1 MYVLPNLPL
10 FLFQIQNC
18 RPEAQLIEEIVVD
31 ISKDL
36 KCVPS
41 KDTQFLVGVDSCIRE
56 LESLLCLESTDV
68 LMVGIWGMGGLGKTT
83 LARAIYEKNSEKF
96 QGCCF
101 LANVADLR
109 VRKGED
115 HLKKRLLSSILKDKN
130 IDVTTTSLKARLHCK
145 KVLIVLDDV
154 NHRSILEILARE
166 PNWFG
171 PQSRIII
178 TTRDKHL
185 LDAYGV
191 KAVYEVQKLQDEK
204 AIELFNHYAFRND
217 CPSGDVMELID
228 HVIAYAQGLPLA
240 LEVLGSSLCKKSKD
254 EWVCALNKLK
264 KIPNKEIQ
272 KVLQISFD
280 ELDDDQ
286 KNLFLDTAFFLEGW
300 TKEFAM
306 DILNSCGYFP
316 ISGIRTLIDKSLISI
331 IDDEELCMH
340 DLLIEMGKEIVHQ
353 TFPDEPG
360 KRSRL
365 CMQEDICYVL
375 ENLMVRIKYRNL
387 FFIKKN

>member
-1 MYVLPNLPL
+1 M
-10 FLFQIQNC
+10 
-18 RPEAQLIEEIVVD
+18 
-31 ISKDL
+31 K
-36 KCVPS
+36 
-41 KDTQFLVGVDSCIRE
+41 
-56 LESLLCLESTDV
+56 
-68 LMVGIWGMGGLGKTT
+68 
-83 LARAIYEKNSEKF
+83 KNSKKF

-109 VRKGED
+109 VRKCED

-130 IDVTTTSLKARLHCK
+130 IDVTTTSLKARLHSK

-217 CPSGDVMELID
+217 CPSGDVIKLID
-228 HVIAYAQGLPLA
+228 HAIAYAQGLPLA

-264 KIPNKEIQ
+264 KNP
-272 KVLQISFD
+272 
-280 ELDDDQ
+280 
-286 KNLFLDTAFFLEGW
+286 
-300 TKEFAM
+300 
-306 DILNSCGYFP
+306 
-316 ISGIRTLIDKSLISI
+316 
-331 IDDEELCMH
+331 
-340 DLLIEMGKEIVHQ
+340 
-353 TFPDEPG
+353 
-360 KRSRL
+360 
-365 CMQEDICYVL
+365 
-375 ENLMVRIKYRNL
+375 
-387 FFIKKN
+387 